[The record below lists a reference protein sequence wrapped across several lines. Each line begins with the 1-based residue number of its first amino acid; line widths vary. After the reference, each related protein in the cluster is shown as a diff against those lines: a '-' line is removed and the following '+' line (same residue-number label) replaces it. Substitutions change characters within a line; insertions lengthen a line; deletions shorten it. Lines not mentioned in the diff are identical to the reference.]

1 MGSSFKRAI
10 FEEHV
15 QAGLLGWAAGA
26 KKRKGKGAATGGT
39 NYAGNAGGTN
49 YAGNAGGTSYA
60 GNGGVQMANVVNES
74 SIERGTATLI
84 SSAPPPPSAPP
95 L

>member
-26 KKRKGKGAATGGT
+26 KKRKGKGAAT
-39 NYAGNAGGTN
+39 GGTN

>member
-1 MGSSFKRAI
+1 
-10 FEEHV
+10 V

-26 KKRKGKGAATGGT
+26 KKRKGKGAAT
-39 NYAGNAGGTN
+39 GGTN